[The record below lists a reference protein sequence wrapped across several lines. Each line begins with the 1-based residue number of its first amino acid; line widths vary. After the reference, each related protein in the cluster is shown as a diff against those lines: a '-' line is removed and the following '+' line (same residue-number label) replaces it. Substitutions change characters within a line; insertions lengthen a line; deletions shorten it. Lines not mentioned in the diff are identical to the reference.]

1 MPADSRSRSDTA
13 SRGRPAQS
21 PFCVGMMSKVAFRLE
36 QTAECPSRQAVGRP
50 KLAVKTHPE
59 FPEADFQVRRAA
71 NDGKATCSGRTA
83 AER

>member
-1 MPADSRSRSDTA
+1 MKHDGPLFDVH
-13 SRGRPAQS
+13 RPPTCLRELAGQ
-21 PFCVGMMSKVAFRLE
+21 
-36 QTAECPSRQAVGRP
+36 RP
-50 KLAVKTHPE
+50 LLAVKTHPE